1 MKYYYRH
8 ITKREPINRFGK
20 LGYRPYLQVVL
31 TDDITK
37 YNYRKHIKFKEFIN
51 LDDRY
56 RGIDPDKIYE
66 YETEW

>member
-8 ITKREPINRFGK
+8 ITKREPINRCGK

-31 TDDITK
+31 TEDISK
-37 YNYRKHIKFKEFIN
+37 YNYRKRIKFKEFIN

-66 YETEW
+66 YEKEW

>member
-1 MKYYYRH
+1 MKYYYRN
-8 ITKREPINRFGK
+8 ITKREPVNRFGK

-31 TDDITK
+31 TEDISK

-56 RGIDPDKIYE
+56 RGIDPDKVYE
-66 YETEW
+66 YEKEW